1 MPSKSEQAQIAR
13 IHAELTATAERAVR
27 TVAASV
33 LDGVAKNTPRDT
45 GASAASWR
53 ANFAKVGPV
62 VKRSGNSVRTAEGQQ
77 AESRARLLGYRLA
90 QGRLNIGSA
99 QPGIRALNAG
109 SSAREPAAFVQRAIR
124 KALTL
129 LRIRP

>member
-1 MPSKSEQAQIAR
+1 MSFAPL
-13 IHAELTATAERAVR
+13 AEGAVR
-27 TVAASV
+27 TVAVGV

-62 VKRSGNSVRTAEGQQ
+62 VKRSKAAVRTAEGQQ
-77 AESRARLLGYRLA
+77 AESAARLAGYKVE
-90 QGRLNIGSA
+90 QGKVHVGSA
-99 QPGIRALNAG
+99 QPGIEQLNMG

-124 KALTL
+124 KALL
-129 LRIRP
+129 LVRVLRR